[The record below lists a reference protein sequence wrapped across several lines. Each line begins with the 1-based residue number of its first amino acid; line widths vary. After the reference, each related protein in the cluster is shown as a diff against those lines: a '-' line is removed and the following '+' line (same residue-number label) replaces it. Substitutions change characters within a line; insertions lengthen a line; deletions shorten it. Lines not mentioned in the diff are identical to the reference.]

1 MNVLTGFIVE
11 FFFKWCPLNHRNVF
25 NVEIV
30 VAGLEKIEQIEEEE
44 AEGDSDGLVGF
55 LNLASKPR
63 FKFDLSNVRVGPAR
77 APTRPPVRQPFAVSG
92 HPSFFAPRTLGAARA
107 ERKSVYMPLLPRH

>member
-63 FKFDLSNVRVGPAR
+63 FKFDLSGVRVNPAR
-77 APTRPPVRQPFAVSG
+77 TGARVAPVTRAS
-92 HPSFFAPRTLGAARA
+92 ARA
-107 ERKSVYMPLLPRH
+107 SFALSGSARGERKSVYMPLMPKL